1 MDTETMSIIL
11 STSSF
16 ILLL

>member
-1 MDTETMSIIL
+1 L

-16 ILLL
+16 IEFA